1 MNLRVTFLE
10 MLTDIVLARSTKRTA
25 HDGACMSSYAKSV
38 PCLHMSSKIRTQ
50 GKAPGAF
57 AALEWL

>member
-1 MNLRVTFLE
+1 
-10 MLTDIVLARSTKRTA
+10 MLTDVVLARSTKGAA

-50 GKAPGAF
+50 SKAPSAF